1 MIFIFG
7 GAYQGKLD
15 FALDSFGAE
24 KTVFRCAADGAPEP
38 DLKADIIY
46 GYHELVLA
54 LLRAG
59 IEPCEY
65 TRSLLAAL
73 EDKMVICDDIS
84 SGVVP
89 IDPEMRAWREAAG
102 RCSAILAARSKGV
115 YRVFCGIGTH
125 IK

>member
-15 FALDSFGAE
+15 FALERFGSD
-24 KTVFRCAADGAPEP
+24 KTVFRCPADGAPEP
-38 DLKADIIY
+38 DFDADIIY

-54 LLRAG
+54 LIRAG
-59 IEPCEY
+59 LDPCEY
-65 TRSLLAAL
+65 TRSTLNTL
-73 EDKMVICDDIS
+73 DGKIVVCDDIS

-102 RCSAILAARSKGV
+102 RCSAILAARSKSV
-115 YRVFCGIGTH
+115 YRVFCGIGTQ